1 MTITYSQFQ
10 GPLQLHKAKNWLPT
24 SALDRYTQYN
34 PLYSLPAR
42 HGRIAQ

>member
-24 SALDRYTQYN
+24 SALDLAILNIT
-34 PLYSLPAR
+34 L
-42 HGRIAQ
+42 HIAFLQDMVG